1 MILGVGID
9 LVDIQRMQNAVARY
23 GDRFLRRVFTSGE
36 LAVYSPGGSTERL
49 AARFA
54 AKEAVMKVLGTGW
67 AQGVTW
73 RDIEIV
79 STGGRPHIRLHGTA
93 CAIAKRQ
100 GIAALHL
107 SLTHAMEVAAAV
119 VVADSELHPEVT
131 AFCAL

>member
-9 LVDIQRMQNAVARY
+9 LVEIHRIQDAVERY
-23 GDRFLRRVFTSGE
+23 GERFLQKMFTRRE
-36 LAVYSPGGSTERL
+36 LEVYAPGGPCARL

-73 RDIEIV
+73 RDIEVV
-79 STGGRPHIRLHGTA
+79 STGGRPYILLHGVT
-93 CAIAKRQ
+93 CAMAKKA
-100 GIAALHL
+100 GIATLHL
-107 SLTHAMEVAAAV
+107 SLTHSMDTAGAV
-119 VVADSELHPEVT
+119 VVADSETHPEVT